1 MRTEAAR
8 STSSREPD
16 GPAIETRGLVKVF
29 GDNRAVDGIDLRVP
43 AGTLYGVLG
52 PNGAGK
58 TTAVKML
65 ATLLRPDGGEAR
77 VFGHDVVREADA
89 VRTRVSLTGQYASV
103 DEDLTGTE
111 NLVLLARLL
120 GHSKPAARKR
130 AGLLLESFGLTD
142 AAGRQVKQYSGGMR
156 RRIDIAASILNT
168 PDLLFLDEPTT
179 GLDPRSRNQVW
190 DIVRAVVAQG
200 TTVLLTTQ
208 YLDEADQ
215 LAGRIAVI
223 DHGRVIAEGTPGQ
236 LKSSVGAGSV
246 HLRLRDAGQREEARR
261 VLSQTLAAQVQPESD
276 PVALTA
282 RVQGGGTERGAAEQ
296 AALALAELSRSG
308 ITVDHFSL
316 GQPSLDEVFLALTDR
331 PAHDEQPENGRAGHG
346 SPLNTPSQKG
356 RSRNGQAAEEATP

>member
-1 MRTEAAR
+1 MT
-8 STSSREPD
+8 D
-16 GPAIETRGLVKVF
+16 LAIETEGLVKVF
-29 GDNRAVDGIDLRVP
+29 GTNRAVDGIDLRVP
-43 AGTLYGVLG
+43 AGTVYGVLG

-58 TTAVKML
+58 TTAVRML
-65 ATLLRPDGGEAR
+65 ATLLRPDGGRAS
-77 VFGHDVVREADA
+77 VFGRDVVREADA
-89 VRTRVSLTGQYASV
+89 VRGRVSLTGQYASV

-120 GHSKPAARKR
+120 GHTRPDARARSGELLAA
-130 AGLLLESFGLTD
+130 FGLAE
-142 AAGRQVKQYSGGMR
+142 AADKQVKNYSGGMR

-215 LAGRIAVI
+215 LAARIAVI
-223 DHGRVIAEGTPGQ
+223 DHGKVIAEGTKGE
-236 LKSSVGAGSV
+236 LKASVGSGAV
-246 HLRLRDAGQREEARR
+246 HVRLRDPGQRPEAER
-261 VLSQTLAAQVQPESD
+261 VLRSALNATVKIDPD

-282 RVQGGGTERGAAEQ
+282 TVDGHGTDLGAAEQ
-296 AALALAELSRSG
+296 AARALAELSRAG
-308 ITVDHFSL
+308 ITVDTFAL

-331 PAHDEQPENGRAGHG
+331 
-346 SPLNTPSQKG
+346 KG
-356 RSRNGQAAEEATP
+356 TTA